1 MRGGGKGPLIQT
13 EKSGTLSTNNDQTLF
28 IMKETFYEA
37 HSQDARYKE
46 VDISPSLTSSMDN
59 QTDVPLVHVYDNH
72 PSDSRVTESKDVCST
87 LTSKM
92 GTGGGNVPF
101 VLMDQGGGVM
111 SIEHDKVGT
120 LRAQEHGHQPIIMT
134 GGFTGI
140 SEKVSPTI
148 VAGMSHQSGTTQ
160 PIVFGKV
167 SRPRG
172 KDGLGERW
180 DEIDVASTRN
190 CMDIGDSRA
199 QEVVTYRIDSDA
211 SNAMQSS
218 NPNSGV
224 HKVSISPTLDTT
236 ISSPAKGQG
245 GVAICIPINTMNCQG
260 RPSDNG
266 RMGLGIG
273 NDGDPSPTITK
284 AHGHAVCIAENVI
297 GRKVENG
304 GNGIGAQE
312 DISYTLNATGV
323 HGVSNAGQVRRLTPV
338 ECERL
343 QGFHDNW
350 TRIPYRGKPAEDCPD
365 SPRYKA
371 IGNSWAVPCVRWIGR
386 RIDAELREAQVRT
399 GPEPNKSQGGL
410 LIISKTKS

>member
-1 MRGGGKGPLIQT
+1 MTAYLLRMRSGCGGGGKGPLIQT

-28 IMKETFYEA
+28 IMKEIFYEA

-211 SNAMQSS
+211 SMQC
-218 NPNSGV
+218 G
-224 HKVSISPTLDTT
+224 HLTLDTT
-236 ISSPAKGQG
+236 IPSPAKGQG
-245 GVAICIPINTMNCQG
+245 GVAI
-260 RPSDNG
+260 
-266 RMGLGIG
+266 
-273 NDGDPSPTITK
+273 
-284 AHGHAVCIAENVI
+284 CIAENVI

-343 QGFHDNW
+343 QGFPDDW
-350 TRIPYRGKPAEDCPD
+350 TKIPYRGKSAEDCPD

-371 IGNSWAVPCVRWIGR
+371 IGNSWCINCVRWIGE
-386 RIDAELREAQVRT
+386 RINKELECQK
-399 GPEPNKSQGGL
+399 E
-410 LIISKTKS
+410 

>member
-46 VDISPSLTSSMDN
+46 VDISLSLTSSMDN

-101 VLMDQGGGVM
+101 VLMDQDGSQM
-111 SIEHDKVGT
+111 SIETDKVGT

-190 CMDIGDSRA
+190 CMDIGDART
-199 QEVVTYRIDSDA
+199 QET
-211 SNAMQSS
+211 M
-218 NPNSGV
+218 
-224 HKVSISPTLDTT
+224 LDTT
-236 ISSPAKGQG
+236 IPSPAKGQG

-386 RIDAELREAQVRT
+386 RIDAELRGAQ
-399 GPEPNKSQGGL
+399 EEKFL
-410 LIISKTKS
+410 KTNDF